1 MSSKP
6 TNKILTVLFIIAIT
20 LLAVVAFG
28 VFSHLKSPDAEN
40 LISRY
45 MSPLAFVL
53 VILAAGVIVWLF
65 FYKVVGVR
73 GNALKYVTAVV
84 VFTIMCILLLQ
95 NFNVITTYLEAHLGT
110 WGMIGVLGVII
121 LIVGAGL
128 LLLF

>member
-6 TNKILTVLFIIAIT
+6 INTILSVLFVIAII
-20 LLAVVAFG
+20 LLAVVVYG
-28 VFSHLKSPDAEN
+28 VLSHLKSPNAEN

-45 MSPLAFVL
+45 MSPLAFAL

-65 FYKVVGVR
+65 FFQVVGVR
-73 GNALKYVTAVV
+73 GTALKYVTAVV

-128 LLLF
+128 FLLF

>member
-6 TNKILTVLFIIAIT
+6 INTILSVLFVIAII
-20 LLAVVAFG
+20 LLAVVVYG
-28 VFSHLKSPDAEN
+28 VLSHLKSPNAEN

-65 FYKVVGVR
+65 FFQVVGVR
-73 GNALKYVTAVV
+73 GTALKYVTAVV

-110 WGMIGVLGVII
+110 WGMIGVLGAII

-128 LLLF
+128 FLLF

>member
-1 MSSKP
+1 MNSKP
-6 TNKILTVLFIIAIT
+6 TNTILTILFIIAIII
-20 LLAVVAFG
+20 LVIVVFG
-28 VFSHLKSPDAEN
+28 VFSHLKGSSAGN
-40 LISRY
+40 FIYRY
-45 MSPLAFVL
+45 MSPLAFTL
-53 VILAAGVIVWLF
+53 MILAAGVIAWLF

-73 GNALKYVTAVV
+73 GNALKYVSAVV

-95 NFNVITTYLEAHLGT
+95 NFNLITTYLEAHLGT

>member
-1 MSSKP
+1 MGSKP
-6 TNKILTVLFIIAIT
+6 INTILSVLFVIAII
-20 LLAVVAFG
+20 LLAVVVYG
-28 VFSHLKSPDAEN
+28 VLSHLKSPNAEN

-45 MSPLAFVL
+45 MSPLAFAL

-65 FYKVVGVR
+65 FFQVVGVR
-73 GNALKYVTAVV
+73 GTALKYVTAVV

-128 LLLF
+128 FLLF